1 MITDE
6 LDDANLIKLSYCLL
20 CDASVTGGENSF
32 LRGLGELQRQ
42 QKVDLLL
49 ETCDCEDALPN
60 MLWEIQFSTEKDVE
74 SGN

>member
-1 MITDE
+1 MKTEE
-6 LDDANLIKLSYCLL
+6 LDDSNLIKLSYCLL

-49 ETCDCEDALPN
+49 ESCDCEDVPAN
-60 MLWEIQFSTEKDVE
+60 MLWRIQFSTEGDTE
-74 SGN
+74 SGK